1 VTDGRLDGIG
11 DLLRRG
17 QQAHERVWVE
27 LVGSDL
33 TAVQY
38 GVLLTV
44 GYRPGSSQQQIG
56 DEMSID
62 KSTVGDVLHRLAAKG
77 LVELARDA
85 ADARRHTVLLS
96 AAGQSTVLA
105 ASSSVWQVGGR
116 FLQRLSFTDGE
127 TLVRLLRLVAYQGAP
142 PDPDA
147 PDLRF
152 PGWPLRLPVLH
163 LDMAFGHLIR
173 RAQRVYGALWRDA
186 PFGEAR
192 SAQEVT
198 PVQFDAMA
206 VLADLGVADQGEW
219 AERSSIDPAT
229 ATSLV
234 TRLTRRGLVAHTA
247 HEVDRRRKQLQL
259 TDQGER
265 VLDKARGVAGTVEQE
280 ILRPLSRSE
289 QAAFISLLREVRL
302 T

>member
-1 VTDGRLDGIG
+1 
-11 DLLRRG
+11 
-17 QQAHERVWVE
+17 VWVE
-27 LVGSDL
+27 LVGADL

-44 GYRPGSSQQQIG
+44 GRKPESSQQEIG

-77 LVELARDA
+77 LVELARDP
-85 ADARRHTVLLS
+85 ADGRRHAVLLS
-96 AAGQSTVLA
+96 AAGQSTVVT
-105 ASSSVWQVGGR
+105 ASPAVSQVGDR
-116 FLQRLSFTDGE
+116 FLRGLSFMDGE

-147 PDLRF
+147 PGPRF

-163 LDMAFGHLIR
+163 LDMAFGQLIR
-173 RAQRVYGALWRDA
+173 RAQRVYGTLWREA
-186 PFGEAR
+186 SFGEAG
-192 SAQEVT
+192 SGQEVT

-206 VLADLGVADQGEW
+206 VLAKLGVADQGEW
-219 AERSSIDPAT
+219 AERSSLDPAT
-229 ATSLV
+229 AASLV
-234 TRLTRRGLVAHTA
+234 TRLKRRGLVTHTA

-265 VLDKARGVAGTVEQE
+265 VLDKARGVAGGVEQG
-280 ILRPLSRSE
+280 ILRPLSGDE
-289 QAAFISLLREVRL
+289 QAAFLSLLREVRF